1 MKSSAARMKRKTG
14 TAAAVAHRAMWLLKR
29 PTVRLRKVTILGPR
43 TYLRLA
49 SSWANI
55 QTSIPSTCPM
65 IAPATPRQPN
75 TIPRT
80 VGGIHVERE
89 TTRSSPGARQSHAA
103 IRVPAAPS
111 RGMSWRRPAKPVMPT
126 RVEAAMSSMG
136 PSDVK
141 QRRQGTIGCVS
152 RPETAG
158 AWTRPRYIRPM
169 ILGMS
174 IATYT
179 LLHTVLSLVGIVA
192 GLVVAGGLVTRARLD
207 RWAAPFFLTT
217 APADTS
223 GFRVSFTKP
232 ISSHL
237 VGGLAPGGLGVG
249 VVAG

>member
-1 MKSSAARMKRKTG
+1 MKTG
-14 TAAAVAHRAMWLLKR
+14 RASAVTQRATWLLNR
-29 PTVRLRKVTILGPR
+29 PTVRLRKVTMRGPR

-80 VGGIHVERE
+80 VGGIHVKRE

-103 IRVPAAPS
+103 IRVPAAPT
-111 RGMSWRRPAKPVMPT
+111 RGMSWRRPAKPAMPT

-158 AWTRPRYIRPM
+158 AWTRSRYIRVVIVADYVKHLAGPWRTTYAVGAV
-169 ILGMS
+169 L
-174 IATYT
+174 ATY
-179 LLHTVLSLVGIVA
+179 LNVFVLVA
-192 GLVVAGGLVTRARLD
+192 QLFKRIPVL
-207 RWAAPFFLTT
+207 FL
-217 APADTS
+217 
-223 GFRVSFTKP
+223 
-232 ISSHL
+232 
-237 VGGLAPGGLGVG
+237 LAPTQSEPPFALTQVLVLALFVWLG
-249 VVAG
+249 VVAVRGFRPAR

>member
-1 MKSSAARMKRKTG
+1 MRSSAARMKRKTG
-14 TAAAVAHRAMWLLKR
+14 TATAVAHRAMWLLNR

-111 RGMSWRRPAKPVMPT
+111 RGMSWRRPAKPAMPT

-179 LLHTVLSLVGIVA
+179 LLHTVLSLVVLVA
-192 GLVVAGGLVTRARLD
+192 QLFKRIPVL
-207 RWAAPFFLTT
+207 FL
-217 APADTS
+217 
-223 GFRVSFTKP
+223 
-232 ISSHL
+232 
-237 VGGLAPGGLGVG
+237 LAPTQSEPPFALTQVLVLALFVWLG
-249 VVAG
+249 VVAVRGFRPARSPAPPHTV